1 MDSKKNAKLR
11 KMLNNP
17 GIVVAPG
24 VYDAV
29 SARIAEKS
37 GFETVYMTGN
47 GTVASLLGIPDI
59 GLATMSEMVMRGR
72 QLSACLEVPL
82 ICDAD
87 TGYGNLNNV
96 RRTVLEY
103 EAAGVSA
110 IHIEDQCTPKKCGA
124 MEGLALVS
132 AEEAAEKIRVA
143 LKARTDP
150 NFTIIARTDA
160 AKAIS
165 LDEAIRRLKM
175 FADAGADVVFAE
187 MIDTKEDILKITK
200 AINNVPVMYD
210 VLETTRERAF
220 SIQELESYGVKV
232 VICCL
237 APLFYTCTK
246 LTEFYENYYESGTN
260 LKYFEELMNLHD
272 YEKLMGLEKEHAIR
286 ELLK

>member
-1 MDSKKNAKLR
+1 MCPAKNKKFREL
-11 KMLNNP
+11 LNNP
-17 GIVVAPG
+17 GIIVAPG
-24 VYDAV
+24 VFDAV

-37 GFETVYMTGN
+37 GFEAIYMTGN
-47 GTVASLLGIPDI
+47 GVVASLLGLPDI

-72 QLSACLEVPL
+72 QLSSCLDVPL

-132 AEEAAEKIRVA
+132 AEEAAEKIKVA
-143 LKARTDP
+143 VKTRKDP

-160 AKAIS
+160 AKEIGV
-165 LDEAIRRLKM
+165 DEAIRRLKM
-175 FADAGADVVFAE
+175 FADAGADVVYAE

-200 AINNVPVMYD
+200 AVNNAPVMYD
-210 VLETTRERAF
+210 VLETTRNRAF
-220 SIQELESYGVKV
+220 SVSELESYGVKI

-237 APLFYTCTK
+237 APLFYMCTK
-246 LTEFYENYYESGTN
+246 LTEFYKNYKETGSN
-260 LKYFEELMNLHD
+260 IKYFEELMSLHD
-272 YEKLMGLEKEHAIR
+272 YEKLMGIEQENTIR
-286 ELLK
+286 DLLK